1 MMHVLLCN
9 SKRMLLP
16 FKRLG
21 GACPDGLGPQVMV
34 SMHQH
39 ASNIWNHLLLMN
51 QRVSFVGWTLGVVEV
66 GLREA
71 EPLHLPLSTVSAFHR
86 NRTCSPRPALPQW
99 PAHTTSG
106 MHILYAEVTQ
116 TLLLGCENMP

>member
-21 GACPDGLGPQVMV
+21 GACPDGLGLQVLV
-34 SMHQH
+34 NMHQH

-51 QRVSFVGWTLGVVEV
+51 QRVSSVGLTLGVVEV

-99 PAHTTSG
+99 PEHTTNG
-106 MHILYAEVTQ
+106 MHILYAEVAQ
-116 TLLLGCENMP
+116 TLLLGCQNMP